1 MVQEDGGRTALTF
14 DDGVS
19 AGGAQE
25 RLRAV
30 LDDAP
35 QGVLVRTES
44 EMLYVNH
51 ALAQIHG
58 YDTVDEF
65 LKTGTYTVHI
75 HPLDQLLVTARARA
89 RVTNQQAPQ
98 QYEFRF
104 LRRDGSIGWMECNAT
119 RAIWDDQPTSL
130 SWLTDISARKRA
142 VEALRRSERLF
153 FKVFQE
159 NPDIVTLSTV
169 EEGRYVDVN
178 EAFLKLSGRPR
189 SEVIGRTVF
198 ELGVWSNHDLRSRV
212 IDKLRRDGRVQE
224 VVTLTLSE
232 DGTPREYLFSAERF
246 QFEDRDLLLTV
257 CHDITEQR
265 RKEKLRSHSQKLE
278 ALGTLAGGI
287 AHDLNNTLVPIL
299 ALTKLT
305 ARQLPEGS
313 RGHRNLMTVLSAS
326 ERARDLVKQILA
338 FSREEKA
345 ERTHLDFAALLRD
358 AMEMLRASVPATIK
372 FEVDIAPAAM
382 LSGNASQL
390 HQVIINLVGN
400 ASQAIGA
407 KIGTISVSLS
417 AGGTCPRVDV
427 AEALEWIRLA
437 VADSGCGM
445 EEVTL
450 RRIFEPFFTTKSV
463 GEGTG
468 LGLSVA
474 HGIITSHGGHVDVE
488 SVPGRGSTF
497 TVYLPASGSAVGCR
511 DASAGVA
518 VA

>member
-1 MVQEDGGRTALTF
+1 
-14 DDGVS
+14 
-19 AGGAQE
+19 
-25 RLRAV
+25 
-30 LDDAP
+30 
-35 QGVLVRTES
+35 
-44 EMLYVNH
+44 
-51 ALAQIHG
+51 
-58 YDTVDEF
+58 
-65 LKTGTYTVHI
+65 
-75 HPLDQLLVTARARA
+75 
-89 RVTNQQAPQ
+89 
-98 QYEFRF
+98 
-104 LRRDGSIGWMECNAT
+104 
-119 RAIWDDQPTSL
+119 
-130 SWLTDISARKRA
+130 
-142 VEALRRSERLF
+142 
-153 FKVFQE
+153 
-159 NPDIVTLSTV
+159 
-169 EEGRYVDVN
+169 VN